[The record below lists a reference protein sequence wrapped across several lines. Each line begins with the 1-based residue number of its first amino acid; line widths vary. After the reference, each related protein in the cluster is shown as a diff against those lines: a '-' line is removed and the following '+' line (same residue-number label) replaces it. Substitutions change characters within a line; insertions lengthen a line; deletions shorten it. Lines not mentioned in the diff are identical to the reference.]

1 MGVARGGR
9 GVPIA
14 RAAVAGP
21 PEVIPDEG
29 LVELVAEIRRQ
40 CCAPS
45 REG

>member
-1 MGVARGGR
+1 MRMTGPR
-9 GVPIA
+9 VPIE

-40 CCAPS
+40 CCAPCG
-45 REG
+45 EG